1 MHGSGEK
8 MHEFHRR
15 VGIGKCLKF
24 SYTYIKIAIEMLEK
38 LMSRIENARMYCSTR
53 GFAPRCCNTC
63 THFQCLT
70 LTFQAFVYCTFSHC
84 LLTHCAS
91 KCFNKYLLLKRIN
104 LLKAKNVMIKS
115 EVVPNILARAGKMF
129 RKIVNFSNDKLEH
142 KSFIFSPVA
151 PFLLEL

>member
-1 MHGSGEK
+1 

-38 LMSRIENARMYCSTR
+38 LKSRIENASMNCSTR

-70 LTFQAFVYCTFSHC
+70 LTFQVFVYYVNCTFSTTI
-84 LLTHCAS
+84 L
-91 KCFNKYLLLKRIN
+91 KKYCFMLQVCITTKYYLLEIPIRIMYIVKII
-104 LLKAKNVMIKS
+104 LLNNQ
-115 EVVPNILARAGKMF
+115 NIP
-129 RKIVNFSNDKLEH
+129 KI
-142 KSFIFSPVA
+142 FIDSK
-151 PFLLEL
+151 